1 MRVKTSLDWDTVN
14 VPLLAQLHS
23 APQAARKDLARFLA
37 TVTGLV
43 QELGR
48 EEVEMRRCKRTT
60 SIRQQELLLQID
72 DAITTFEQYLMW
84 AHLSY
89 A

>member
-1 MRVKTSLDWDTVN
+1 MRIQTSLDWASVSTPMVAQMREA
-14 VPLLAQLHS
+14 PL
-23 APQAARKDLARFLA
+23 PARKDLVRFLSN
-37 TVTGLV
+37 VTGLV
-43 QELGR
+43 QSLGR

>member
-1 MRVKTSLDWDTVN
+1 MRVKTSLDWDTVSI
-14 VPLLAQLHS
+14 PLLAQMHS
-23 APQAARKDLARFLA
+23 APQQSRKDLARFLGN
-37 TVTGLV
+37 VTGLI
-43 QELGR
+43 QSLGR

-89 A
+89 S